1 MLFLTTDNGNTI
13 IPDNDAEFY
22 GTNIML
28 VSVKQNMQG
37 NVGKSFKL
45 CTWKICHQTSSI
57 ITISNTAFILLTAT
71 RDKVYSDHSGD
82 LRCKFYTCLQ
92 CHEFVLKSSYP
103 N

>member
-45 CTWKICHQTSSI
+45 CTWKIIHQTSSI

-71 RDKVYSDHSGD
+71 RDKVYNI
-82 LRCKFYTCLQ
+82 TQ
-92 CHEFVLKSSYP
+92 VI
-103 N
+103 